1 MDTTRQQLDRLID
14 RDEIAPADY
23 QRTATLLGLYPS
35 LSRWRAFLDHLL
47 LWLSAL
53 ALGFSLLFFIA
64 YNWTAMDRIGRF
76 VLVELALV
84 IALGV
89 YLWRG
94 GRGPVAQASLFTAA
108 LLVGGLLALF
118 GQTYQT
124 GADPWQLFFT
134 WSLMILPWALIAQL
148 PALWLLVIGL
158 WNIAAL
164 LYHETFNALWLFS
177 GDAGIA
183 WGLLLINGLAL
194 AAWEVSSRHLP
205 WLDTGWPQRILATG
219 AGMAATWLALID
231 VSSSKRDGVG
241 AELLVYALVLGAI
254 YWVYRRLKP
263 DLFMLAGGCLSLIV
277 VVDWLFVYHVS
288 FQDEGTFLLLSLITI
303 GLTTASVRWLI
314 HLNRALHHDADH

>member
-23 QRTATLLGLYPS
+23 ERAATLLGLYPS

-64 YNWTAMDRIGRF
+64 YNWTAMGRIGRF

-94 GRGPVAQASLFTAA
+94 GQGPVAQALLFTAA

-134 WSLMILPWALIAQL
+134 WGLMILPWAFIARL

-158 WNIAAL
+158 WNLAAL
-164 LYHETFNALWLFS
+164 LYYQTFNGVWLLS
-177 GDAGIA
+177 GEEGVARVLF
-183 WGLLLINGLAL
+183 LLNGLAL
-194 AAWEVSSRHLP
+194 LIWEFVSHARP
-205 WLDTGWPQRILATG
+205 WLNTSWPQRILGTG
-219 AGMAATWLALID
+219 MGVAITWLALTDITFTD
-231 VSSSKRDGVG
+231 DLGIGSNLLEYGV
-241 AELLVYALVLGAI
+241 VLGLV
-254 YWVYRRLKP
+254 YWVYRHIKP
-263 DLFMLAGGCLSLIV
+263 DLFMLAGGALSAILVTDYLVLHFLISAQYV
-277 VVDWLFVYHVS
+277 
-288 FQDEGTFLLLSLITI
+288 EGFLLVGVLTI
-303 GLTTASVRWLI
+303 GLTTAAVRWL
-314 HLNRALHHDADH
+314 LKLHRVMSDEP